1 MDEINISPQLDLK
14 LRELI
19 YILWKNEYF
28 GFVES
33 AEDYVNCIY
42 DFISKINK
50 KPKYQCKNQKFG
62 QYYSKFKMNSNTT
75 FYVVFDNFGNKY
87 LANTIFNNHEIGY
100 EIYIRA

>member
-1 MDEINISPQLDLK
+1 MDEISISSQLDLK

-33 AEDYVNCIY
+33 AEDYVNRIY

-50 KPKYQCKNQKFG
+50 KPKYPCENQKFG

-75 FYVVFDNFGNKY
+75 FYVVFDKFGNKY
-87 LANTIFNNHEIGY
+87 LVNTIFNNHEIGY